1 MGAFVI
7 KGGEIYDPAAQKWEK
22 KDIAIEDGMISSG
35 MPSGEYQV
43 VDASGCKVTTG
54 WIDYHVH
61 YFNHGTENGINP
73 DAASFPCGVTTA
85 VDGGSTGAANYEM
98 YRKSAMAYSDV
109 RILNMLLVGSGGQV
123 TDRYPEH
130 LEKKYFDIPKIKK
143 LFREYPDNL
152 VGLKSRMSVGII
164 APEDA
169 EESIRATVELADR
182 KSVV

>member
-22 KDIAIEDGMISSG
+22 KDIAIENGMIISG

-73 DAASFPCGVTTA
+73 DASVISLRCYHRSGW
-85 VDGGSTGAANYEM
+85 
-98 YRKSAMAYSDV
+98 RKH
-109 RILNMLLVGSGGQV
+109 RSG
-123 TDRYPEH
+123 
-130 LEKKYFDIPKIKK
+130 K
-143 LFREYPDNL
+143 L
-152 VGLKSRMSVGII
+152 
-164 APEDA
+164 
-169 EESIRATVELADR
+169 
-182 KSVV
+182 